1 MMDFLRKS
9 KLTGAKCGGRGEMG
23 WEDLRGL
30 VISEGGPQ
38 VLAYKNELPNLA
50 SEMAVAILKLLVR
63 TEMGDFS

>member
-1 MMDFLRKS
+1 
-9 KLTGAKCGGRGEMG
+9 MG

-50 SEMAVAILKLLVR
+50 SEMAVAILKPL
-63 TEMGDFS
+63 S